1 MTALAPILVLVVVV
15 LTDLWVYADAKRCAT
30 RGTPV
35 FLRIGS
41 FTIDTPVAWLVA
53 CVVVWVVFFPIYL
66 VSRSRP

>member
-1 MTALAPILVLVVVV
+1 MTALAPMLVVVVVV
-15 LTDLWVYADAKRCAT
+15 LTDLWVYADAKRRAAS
-30 RGTPV
+30 GTPV

-41 FTIDTPVAWLVA
+41 FTIDTPVAWGVA